1 MWNLWKIIWSECCG
15 QFNCGWS
22 PCNPEVLVFNPVPES
37 VPDSKILVPITVTTW
52 FEAVVFV
59 CLFYGEDLSCSK
71 QSISW
76 IIFQIYKNV
85 NEKTESHIFHISIIE
100 LLVAYCKYGNF
111 LFLRHPVT
119 ILVTDFT
126 NSRQF
131 DIITYSDLLTQS
143 IYSTIYI
150 WLKD

>member
-1 MWNLWKIIWSECCG
+1 MNAVDNSIVDGL
-15 QFNCGWS
+15 
-22 PCNPEVLVFNPVPES
+22 PEVLVFNPVPES

-143 IYSTIYI
+143 IYSTIRQFI
-150 WLKD
+150 FDWKIK